1 MPDDLGQIPQDLAE
15 EAAKT
20 GKKVVQE
27 LGKTLGRA
35 TKQALGQKPPD
46 PAQIVQELT
55 RREEEFKKKAE
66 AEILARLRRLQEEEE
81 KVRKERQEK
90 EKYWDVAQKEE
101 LAPPQIEKPEKSR
114 PLPQVTKQRPETRVG
129 WGAG

>member
-1 MPDDLGQIPQDLAE
+1 MDDISQIPSDVAQ

-27 LGKTLGRA
+27 LGKTLGQA

-55 RREEEFKKKAE
+55 KREEEFKKKAE

-81 KVRKERQEK
+81 KVRRERQEK
-90 EKYWDVAQKEE
+90 EKYWEVLQKEK
-101 LAPPQIEKPEKSR
+101 LAPPQIERPKKAQ
-114 PLPQVTKQRPETRVG
+114 PLPQVAKQRAETRVG